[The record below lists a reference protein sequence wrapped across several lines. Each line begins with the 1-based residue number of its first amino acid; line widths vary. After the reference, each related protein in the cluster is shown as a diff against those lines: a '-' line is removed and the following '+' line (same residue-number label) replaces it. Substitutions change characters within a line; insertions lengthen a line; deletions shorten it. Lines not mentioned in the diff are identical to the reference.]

1 MPTHRRLIALETTIF
16 AVVILN
22 ATGCGPS
29 GRDLSDRQWLDMQQG
44 LQAERAEI
52 GRQRDYLESDR
63 REFDDRERSDP
74 ILAATITSA
83 SLLMCCCLPLLIV
96 AVLLWPR
103 RTQATDQDVHDAWMD
118 DVVVPLVE
126 ETSTTRRSAQS
137 IAAPRLAES
146 ED

>member
-1 MPTHRRLIALETTIF
+1 MPTLLRLIVLKMAIS
-16 AVVILN
+16 AVVIMIV
-22 ATGCGPS
+22 TGCGPS

-44 LQAERAEI
+44 LQAERAEV

-63 REFDDRERSDP
+63 REFNNRERSDP

-83 SLLMCCCLPLLIV
+83 SLLMCCCLPLLMV

-103 RTQATDQDVHDAWMD
+103 RSHATDQDVHDAWMD
-118 DVVVPLVE
+118 DVVVALVE
-126 ETSTTRRSAQS
+126 ETSTTRRLAQS
-137 IAAPRLAES
+137 AAAPRLAKS

>member
-1 MPTHRRLIALETTIF
+1 MPTPFRLFVLTTTII
-16 AVVILN
+16 AVVMLN

-44 LQAERAEI
+44 LQAERAEV

-63 REFDDRERSDP
+63 REFNNRERSDP

-126 ETSTTRRSAQS
+126 ETSTTRRLAQS
-137 IAAPRLAES
+137 TATPRPAKS